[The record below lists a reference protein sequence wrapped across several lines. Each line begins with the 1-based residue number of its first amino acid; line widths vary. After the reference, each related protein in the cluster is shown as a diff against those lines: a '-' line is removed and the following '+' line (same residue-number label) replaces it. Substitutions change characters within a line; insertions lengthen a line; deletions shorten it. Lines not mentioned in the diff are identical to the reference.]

1 MNPGKIFSVTLIIC
15 VFFAFAPFALADEA
29 KVKKKVPLSVD
40 EIARQLRRPVTP
52 LANIDNAIEFQ
63 TFTGDQ
69 PGADNQTGF
78 TYSFRPYMP
87 FPLEN
92 GNLIVF
98 RTTIPVI
105 VDEPVFNTARNGFDS
120 QGPALG
126 DVAFDLGY
134 GNLGEEIGTQG
145 FVGLFASVPTATDDL
160 VGSQQ
165 YRLGPALGVGLS
177 RKWGQVGF
185 HAIQSWNVAGS
196 NKEDFS
202 TTTLEYWYAYELG
215 GGWQFGAAPT
225 IEADWEANS
234 DNTWSVPIGVGI
246 SKTIKSSRI
255 SWTFALEA
263 HYYVVQPDT
272 FGPEFLLEFD
282 ITPAAAFLIIE

>member
-15 VFFAFAPFALADEA
+15 VFFALAPLALADEA
-29 KVKKKVPLSVD
+29 KVKKKIPLSVD
-40 EIARQLRRPVTP
+40 EIARQLRRSVTP
-52 LANIDNAIEFQ
+52 LANIENAFEFH
-63 TFTGDQ
+63 TFTGDR
-69 PGADNQTGF
+69 PGADNQTSF

-98 RTTIPVI
+98 RATLPVI
-105 VDEPVFNTARNGFDS
+105 VDEPVFNPARNGFDS
-120 QGPALG
+120 QGPDLG

-134 GNLGEEIGTQG
+134 GNLTEEIGTQG
-145 FVGLFASVPTATDDL
+145 LVGLFASLPTATDDL

-165 YRLGPALGVGLS
+165 FRLGPSVGAGLS
-177 RKWGQVGF
+177 RKWGEIGF

-202 TTTLEYWYAYELG
+202 TTTLEYWYAFELG
-215 GGWQFGAAPT
+215 GGWQFGSAPT

-234 DNTWSVPIGVGI
+234 DNTWSVPVGIGV
-246 SKTIKSSRI
+246 SKTIKSGSI

-263 HYYVVQPDT
+263 QYYVVQPDT

-282 ITPAAAFLIIE
+282 ITPAAAFLIVP